1 LSENA
6 DIRFTWFVAL
16 LFVHSF
22 WDSMVERDEIRA
34 EANISGEKIA
44 LCKRLDPDGKLE
56 RALSNVPAEI

>member
-1 LSENA
+1 
-6 DIRFTWFVAL
+6 
-16 LFVHSF
+16 
-22 WDSMVERDEIRA
+22 MVERDEIRA